1 MVAPLATASL
11 MDDGRGTGGAY
22 LRITNWKIPRR
33 WRNLVERMRSGIL
46 DTRVRE
52 EKESVRREFDGG
64 RVVHIRPNKN
74 FL

>member
-1 MVAPLATASL
+1 
-11 MDDGRGTGGAY
+11 MDGALDGAY
-22 LRITNWKIPRR
+22 LRFTIWKIPRR

-64 RVVHIRPNKN
+64 RVVPHPSQ
-74 FL
+74 

>member
-33 WRNLVERMRSGIL
+33 WRNLVERMRSGIFGYG
-46 DTRVRE
+46 
-52 EKESVRREFDGG
+52 SVSGEGLIKDAL
-64 RVVHIRPNKN
+64 P
-74 FL
+74 